1 MQAREQKF
9 TYRPITGTENI
20 MADSLKLTLKNPII
34 SLSLYPLH
42 DNDGEITEGLPV

>member
-1 MQAREQKF
+1 MQAREYKF
-9 TYRPITGTENI
+9 TYRPIAGTENI